1 MRERV
6 IFYFIYIYTYI
17 QITKRINEL
26 EQFYEDNIEDIRVTN
41 FEKARIRLKKLLMYD
56 LETINKIENCSNLTN
71 IFTTTHI
78 QSTPIKEA
86 KELQANMRKMKF
98 EEEHKTEEKKIK
110 NSSIDKK
117 LKNRKPGNYM
127 KPLDKDKRHRVKGQI
142 DNQGTFGS
150 IRTDNSENGIDIAQ
164 FNRCKEII
172 FKIKMTE
179 TEYKAL
185 VKEKSKLNSKANLKA
200 K

>member
-1 MRERV
+1 
-6 IFYFIYIYTYI
+6 
-17 QITKRINEL
+17 
-26 EQFYEDNIEDIRVTN
+26 
-41 FEKARIRLKKLLMYD
+41 MYD
-56 LETINKIENCSNLTN
+56 LETINKIENCSNQTN

-86 KELQANMRKMKF
+86 KELQRKMKY
-98 EEEHKTEEKKIK
+98 EEEHKVEKKK
-110 NSSIDKK
+110 KSSSIEKK

-127 KPLDKDKRHRVKGQI
+127 KPLDKEKRHRVKGQI
-142 DNQGTFGS
+142 DNQGTIGS
-150 IRTDNSENGIDIAQ
+150 IKTDNSENIDVSQ

-185 VKEKSKLNSKANLKA
+185 LKEKAKNSKAK
-200 K
+200 

>member
-1 MRERV
+1 M
-6 IFYFIYIYTYI
+6 
-17 QITKRINEL
+17 
-26 EQFYEDNIEDIRVTN
+26 TN

-56 LETINKIENCSNLTN
+56 LETINKIENCSNQKN

-185 VKEKSKLNSKANLKA
+185 VKEKSKLNSKAK
-200 K
+200 